1 MGEGLYEIKT
11 SLQDNSK
18 TFTNVVFMK
27 NGVLSSIFMY
37 VIFFCTQ
44 SIIAAPDPNF
54 HIYLLFG
61 QSNMAGGGNTSNL
74 IPADCDTSSRV
85 KVLAFADCSGS
96 SPDCNKYSFKR
107 TTDQWYTAFP
117 PLHSCSEGISPGDWF
132 AKTMLDSIRSDISIG
147 LIPCALSGQALNV
160 FLKGRK
166 GFNLPTWAH
175 PTLGNTSPY
184 DWMLNRCKL
193 AQQKGVI
200 KGFLFHQ
207 GESGAGE
214 ASPAWTTMAG
224 AIFDSLKKD
233 LGLDSKVPVVVG
245 ELCQASG
252 VCCASFNSNIDQ
264 LAKQYPF
271 CGLTSSKGL
280 NRKDQ
285 YHFDAPGMREM
296 GKRYAQAFLALAN
309 SEYVPRKDSVSILNH
324 KSNNLDLS
332 NENAIT
338 GNVNFYTIDGR
349 CVATTTFSDLKNG
362 KRITSGNVYMIHQAG
377 RSSSFFVIQ

>member
-1 MGEGLYEIKT
+1 LSEVLIMVKNSSLTTVGFSLLLFVKT
-11 SLQDNSK
+11 L
-18 TFTNVVFMK
+18 
-27 NGVLSSIFMY
+27 
-37 VIFFCTQ
+37 
-44 SIIAAPDPNF
+44 IADPDPNF
-54 HIYLLFG
+54 HLYLLFG

-74 IPADCDTSSRV
+74 IAADCDTSPRV

-96 SPDCNKYSFKR
+96 SPDCNKYPLNR
-107 TTDQWYTAFP
+107 THDQWYTAFP

-166 GFNLPTWAH
+166 GFNIPTWAH
-175 PTLGNTSPY
+175 PTLGNNSPY

-207 GESGAGE
+207 GESGAGD
-214 ASPAWTTMAG
+214 ASPAWATMAA

-233 LGLDSKVPVVVG
+233 LGLDSKMPVVVG

-264 LAKQYPF
+264 LSKQYPF
-271 CGLTSSKGL
+271 CGLASSKGL

-296 GKRYAQAFLALAN
+296 GKRFAQAFLALAT
-309 SEYVPRKDSVSILNH
+309 SEYVPRKGSVSILNH
-324 KSNNLDLS
+324 QLNNVAS
-332 NENAIT
+332 PKIHAIAENIDI
-338 GNVNFYTIDGR
+338 YTIDGR
-349 CVATTTFSDLKNG
+349 HLPAIPFSNLKNG
-362 KRITSGNVYMIHQAG
+362 KQFTSGNIYLIQQTG
-377 RSSSFFVIQ
+377 KSSRFLVIQ